1 MAKENVKIFSE
12 NVNTATK
19 SIKSLRQ
26 ELKELKDA
34 MTNVDE
40 GSEEFYKLAD
50 KAGAIQ
56 HQITE
61 ITETVR
67 GASADFGI
75 MLSNSMQAF
84 NGIIGGLQ
92 AVQGAMQF
100 FGYESESLVKTMSQ
114 LQGLMAVGQGIS
126 QIDNAIKAIDR
137 LRVAITGTTKTAK
150 LLRSV
155 LQPKVFLGI
164 TAAISALLLIWNKW
178 GDSIKEHIPFLDSI
192 SEKWKE
198 ITGNAEDATKA
209 QEDWLKNLKD
219 AETKYNDFIESQ
231 QVKKLNSEQKK
242 SYDEL
247 KESLKGLDLYLEVL
261 TAKEKRVGIGTKAFK
276 ELSDEATDTH
286 NKINELK
293 KAIKDLLDN
302 PLPEPVKK
310 VEESAGKMPKFMG
323 ILSDA
328 MDRYKATIDSAKES
342 ASSWFTDLDTWNAQ
356 LEQQYKSGAIS
367 EEEYYNGLLDNAKR
381 ALYATTEG
389 TKEYYDALSKVDE
402 LQRNTADR
410 QIETQLSKLD
420 YQQAA
425 GLISDKEYWNS
436 VLSIEEERLL
446 TIEQGTNAYWK
457 QALAIENI
465 KNKLKETGQIT
476 IDEKETTQDWLQVA
490 SVGLGSLGSLFGGLA
505 DLQDTTTKQGIEQQA
520 KFQYMAA
527 LMNTANAILGAWNG
541 AMTFGPASFVMAGIQ
556 TAAAAAMGAIQIAQI
571 KKAAD
576 QAGANLSGSSA
587 SLSNSGISSITA
599 PVQYTQDVN
608 AAYIG
613 KQISDSK
620 MYVSVSE
627 IDRVSNRVNVA
638 ESESK
643 Y

>member
-1 MAKENVKIFSE
+1 
-12 NVNTATK
+12 
-19 SIKSLRQ
+19 
-26 ELKELKDA
+26 
-34 MTNVDE
+34 
-40 GSEEFYKLAD
+40 
-50 KAGAIQ
+50 
-56 HQITE
+56 
-61 ITETVR
+61 
-67 GASADFGI
+67 
-75 MLSNSMQAF
+75 
-84 NGIIGGLQ
+84 
-92 AVQGAMQF
+92 
-100 FGYESESLVKTMSQ
+100 
-114 LQGLMAVGQGIS
+114 
-126 QIDNAIKAIDR
+126 
-137 LRVAITGTTKTAK
+137 
-150 LLRSV
+150 
-155 LQPKVFLGI
+155 
-164 TAAISALLLIWNKW
+164 
-178 GDSIKEHIPFLDSI
+178 
-192 SEKWKE
+192 
-198 ITGNAEDATKA
+198 
-209 QEDWLKNLKD
+209 
-219 AETKYNDFIESQ
+219 
-231 QVKKLNSEQKK
+231 
-242 SYDEL
+242 
-247 KESLKGLDLYLEVL
+247 
-261 TAKEKRVGIGTKAFK
+261 
-276 ELSDEATDTH
+276 
-286 NKINELK
+286 
-293 KAIKDLLDN
+293 
-302 PLPEPVKK
+302 
-310 VEESAGKMPKFMG
+310 
-323 ILSDA
+323 
-328 MDRYKATIDSAKES
+328 MDRYKATIDNAKES
-342 ASSWFTDLDTWNAQ
+342 ASYWFTDLDTWNAK

-389 TKEYYDALSKVDE
+389 TKEYYDALSKVNE

-446 TIEQGTNAYWK
+446 TIEQGTDAYWK

-587 SLSNSGISSITA
+587 SVSNSGISSITA